1 MPKPRIILFFA
12 IAAGLGQIVR
22 ISNVIEIVDWGR
34 PGSKAWC
41 FCMGSLNAMLSRLSF
56 MKPVLALA
64 FHECASNGCLRV
76 WHNTSVFVYAEDTTR
91 GWFFLG
97 VCFNSFVIGLS
108 ATIYLVYAF
117 LSGRQPFSTLLAM
130 CTYGAVWS
138 QFVLSKTAAFGRLRR
153 AARVLAELWSG
164 IRKAKHLQRYEDCK
178 AFLLYGWT
186 SPKTSVTLTIKP
198 EVRRESRSSRRRT
211 TLTSSASWW
220 TTARESRNRTGFST
234 RLPVWGFVWTALK
247 KPQTP
252 GVEIVVEIVVMEP
265 MMAAFCTLDH
275 PCSVQIYL
283 IPWSVADLRY
293 CYLMS
298 PDCYCYACE
307 AAPIK
312 NHLIIRSCVFKFSVD
327 LLFCSSVDFQFCSS
341 VDSLRARN
349 GEACCGSCDAECTQ
363 CCQCMNCSGGCT
375 GVALEAKKNGRFTE
389 WEWMKLKEI

>member
-41 FCMGSLNAMLSRLSF
+41 FCMGSLMPCCQGSASWSLFWPWLFTNVLPMDPLCMALPRCCVCWGHYSWMVLPRCLFQFLCHRIKRDDISRVRVF
-56 MKPVLALA
+56 IWKAAVFYFAC
-64 FHECASNGCLRV
+64 HVHRLR
-76 WHNTSVFVYAEDTTR
+76 SSLIA
-91 GWFFLG
+91 
-97 VCFNSFVIGLS
+97 
-108 ATIYLVYAF
+108 
-117 LSGRQPFSTLLAM
+117 
-130 CTYGAVWS
+130 
-138 QFVLSKTAAFGRLRR
+138 FVLSKTAAFGRLRR

-164 IRKAKHLQRYEDCK
+164 IRKAKHLQRYIWRLSSFLALRLNVSQNFSDFNHKTRGTKRKPFKQKAHHFNKLSKLVDDCT
-178 AFLLYGWT
+178 G
-186 SPKTSVTLTIKP
+186 
-198 EVRRESRSSRRRT
+198 ESKQDGRFNMT
-211 TLTSSASWW
+211 P
-220 TTARESRNRTGFST
+220 
-234 RLPVWGFVWTALK
+234 RLGVCLDRVFH

-312 NHLIIRSCVFKFSVD
+312 NHLIIRSCLFKFSVD

-341 VDSLRARN
+341 VDSLSCPKRWGLLWVLWCRMHSMLPMHELFRRLHRR
-349 GEACCGSCDAECTQ
+349 GVGS
-363 CCQCMNCSGGCT
+363 
-375 GVALEAKKNGRFTE
+375 KIGRFTE